1 MPELLNLR
9 GSGRAGVVL
18 FFFLSAFLISGP
30 FLSRRREAL
39 AWRTW
44 ITYAISR
51 LFRIVPLYYVTLLL
65 LFFAGLDPFNQSP
78 SLLLLARHLLFQEGL
93 SVFWTIVVEMR
104 FYLVLPFFLIGIAC
118 VSRVFRSGHI
128 IAFCAGS
135 LWILG
140 VAMGFVSHDAATRLG
155 IDKHAPVFVSG
166 VLTSLMVFGMPELQP
181 NNRQRRAFELCAWGL
196 AALIVFV
203 SVPAFYYGVTQ
214 GVSISTYSASSAE
227 YERFW
232 DARIPWIG
240 SLIGPLFYS
249 FRNGSGPMLQLLA
262 WRPLAWVGQV
272 SFGLYLIHLQVIHEV
287 ERHGVPHALRFVVAL
302 AGSLLLAWM
311 FHWAI
316 EQPGIRLGR
325 RLGVTTPAGP
335 LR

>member
-9 GSGRAGVVL
+9 GSGRVGVLL

-30 FLSRRREAL
+30 FLSGRREAL

-44 ITYAISR
+44 VTYATSR

-65 LFFAGLDPFNQSP
+65 LFVAGLDPFNQSP
-78 SLLLLARHLLFQEGL
+78 SRSLFASHLLFQEGL

-104 FYLVLPFFLIGIAC
+104 FYLVLPFLLIGIAG
-118 VSRVFRSGHI
+118 VSRVFRSGHL

-135 LWILG
+135 LWMLG
-140 VAMGFVSHDAATRLG
+140 VATGWVPHDAETRLG

-166 VLTSLMVFGMPELQP
+166 VLTSLMVFGMPARHP
-181 NNRQRRAFELCAWGL
+181 DHKQRRALELCAWGL
-196 AALIVFV
+196 AALIVFL
-203 SVPAFYYGVTQ
+203 SVPAFYYGATQ

-240 SLIGPLFYS
+240 GLMGLFFYS
-249 FRNGSGPMLQLLA
+249 FRNGSGPMLRLLA
-262 WRPLAWVGQV
+262 WRPLAWVGRM

-287 ERHGVPHALRFVVAL
+287 ARHDTPHALRLVVSL
-302 AGSLLLAWM
+302 TRSLLLAWM
-311 FHWAI
+311 FHQAI

-325 RLGVTTPAGP
+325 SLSR
-335 LR
+335 